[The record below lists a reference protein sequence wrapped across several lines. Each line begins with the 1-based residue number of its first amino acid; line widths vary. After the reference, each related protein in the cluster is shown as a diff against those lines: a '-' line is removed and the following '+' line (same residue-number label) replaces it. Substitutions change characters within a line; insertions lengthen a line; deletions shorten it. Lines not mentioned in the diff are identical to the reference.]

1 MKFVA
6 FFRNVNLGQRNSPT
20 RSQLESAFLQ
30 AGASE
35 AASVLSNGTLVFSV
49 SDGDIAQVTS
59 VRACATLRQTCGLNE
74 PAFVRSLSHLAALA
88 AEDPFADF
96 GDLAVYERCISIFD
110 RQAMPQV
117 APPLESQRKDCII
130 FRIDDGEALSVTREV
145 NGKAGYPTPVLERAL
160 NVPVT
165 TRSWTTLLRVIDIH
179 R

>member
-6 FFRNVNLGQRNSPT
+6 FFRNVNLGQPDSPT
-20 RSQLESAFLQ
+20 RAQLESAFLQ
-30 AGASE
+30 AGAST

-49 SDGDIAQVTS
+49 ADSAIAQSTAD
-59 VRACATLRQTCGLNE
+59 RACEILKQVCGLNE
-74 PAFVRSLSHLAALA
+74 PAFVRSLSHLAELA
-88 AEDPFADF
+88 AEDPFVDF

-117 APPLESQRKDCII
+117 TLPLESPRKDCII

-160 NVPVT
+160 GVPVT
-165 TRSWTTLLRVIDIH
+165 TRSWTTLLRVLAKH